1 MRYLMKSLQQ
11 VGLVSTLLTGG
22 VLGGLMA
29 PLPSEALPPSTA
41 PTVTLQMDAN
51 PPTTAPPTPPGTKI
65 TLDTQLSTCLS
76 GDISPGGYNYCYTVP
91 TGGIVTGTGG
101 RQYRISSNGTPR
113 VRIADKDGQ
122 DKMSLTGVQF
132 VPVTIWPNT
141 ESHTL
146 TLTLS
151 ATLDAT
157 TDGAAGATVNETN
170 AGLYKWAVRSSGEF
184 IANSG
189 SDAVLNSLTL
199 AGVGTFSTA
208 KTNRPILST
217 ENSITPVDRRGTKN
231 LTTLSFNIS
240 GPAATAD
247 INWGG
252 LSNADMGQQDLY
264 FPEFVCSRDY
274 NGPNGIQN
282 ANACRPTITQTLTAT
297 IKGPDT
303 FRVLGGPLDAMGVKC
318 TETFSAQQTKQI
330 TFLKGAVKVLK
341 IVVPYINNQ
350 ALKAKIQNLIIQLGQ
365 ILLSINTSSQ
375 DTVCPG
381 GVVLAFNLG
390 VEAAGDALTLLSR
403 PSTPG
408 ISATPHDYAVVN
420 SPGLT
425 WDEARLAAQG
435 LGEGCDLATITSE
448 TEQAIINGLLPPPS
462 VFAGTTQDYWVGGIQ
477 DNCDGGVEGLPG
489 CHWRWI
495 NNEGEFWNNGSTGM
509 YANWGSTPTGPDN
522 EPNNSGGN
530 ENHLTVDSR
539 YLWGWN
545 DLNTNGTTKGYIAE
559 GTLGTCQP
567 PID

>member
-1 MRYLMKSLQQ
+1 MRYLKKCIQQ

-29 PLPSEALPPSTA
+29 PLPSEAAAPSA
-41 PTVTLQMDAN
+41 PPTVTLKMDAG
-51 PPTTAPPTPPGTKI
+51 TTVTLPQLAPR
-65 TLDTQLSTCLS
+65 TCLA
-76 GDISPGGYNYCYTVP
+76 GDISPGGFNYCYTVP

-101 RQYRISSNGTPR
+101 KQYRIDPNGTPR
-113 VRIADKDGQ
+113 VRIADKNGQ

-132 VPVTIWPNT
+132 VPVAPWSNT

-157 TDGAAGATVNETN
+157 TDGAGGATINTNN

-184 IANSG
+184 IANAG
-189 SDAVLNSLTL
+189 SDAVGNTLTL
-199 AGVGTFSTA
+199 GGVGTFSFA
-208 KTNRPILST
+208 KTNKPILST
-217 ENSITPVDRRGTKN
+217 ENSTARRGTKN

-240 GPAATAD
+240 GPASTAD

-252 LSNADMGQQDLY
+252 LTNADMGQQDLF
-264 FPEFVCSRDY
+264 FPEFDCKRDY
-274 NGPNGIQN
+274 G
-282 ANACRPTITQTLTAT
+282 ANPTPAACRPTITQTLTAT

-303 FRVLGGPLDAMGVKC
+303 LRVLGGPLDAMGVKC
-318 TETFSAQQTKQI
+318 TETFSEQQTKQI
-330 TFLKGAVKVLK
+330 TFLKAAVKVLK
-341 IVVPYINNQ
+341 IVVPRVNNQ
-350 ALKAKIQNLIIQLGQ
+350 ELKAKLQNLIIQLDQ

-375 DTVCPG
+375 DTECPG

-408 ISATPHDYAVVN
+408 VPAPLHHYVVIN

-425 WDEARLAAQG
+425 WDLAREAAQF

-448 TEQAIINGLLPPPS
+448 AEQAIINGLLPPPS
-462 VFAGTTQDYWVGGIQ
+462 VFIGTTQDYWIGGIQ
-477 DNCDGGVEGLPG
+477 AGESTEPGG
-489 CHWRWI
+489 HWQWI
-495 NNEGEFWNNGSTGM
+495 NEEGEFWNDGPTTSTAM
-509 YANWGSTPTGPDN
+509 YANWGSTSTGPAN
-522 EPNNSGGN
+522 EPNNLNGN

-539 YLWGWN
+539 WGWGWN
-545 DLNTNGTTKGYIAE
+545 DLNTNGANGTTKGYIVE
-559 GTLGTCQP
+559 GTVGTCQP
-567 PID
+567 SVIE